1 MKHVIRYS
9 SIAFGALC
17 LSAAWKISTGD
28 AVSDGYVISLLVG
41 GAIAVN
47 IAGVALN
54 TLREIG
60 HFKK

>member
-17 LSAAWKISTGD
+17 LSAAWKISTGGTI
-28 AVSDGYVISLLVG
+28 SDGHLITLLIGSAV
-41 GAIAVN
+41 AVN
-47 IAGVALN
+47 IAGVSLN

-60 HFKK
+60 YFKK

>member
-17 LSAAWKISTGD
+17 LGAAWKISTGG
-28 AVSDGYVISLLVG
+28 AVSDGYLITLLIGSTV
-41 GAIAVN
+41 AVN

-54 TLREIG
+54 TLRETG
-60 HFKK
+60 YFKK